1 MPEKFD
7 PYYRWLGIPPKE
19 QPPNHYR
26 LLGIELF
33 ESDPQLIDSFAL
45 RHTDF
50 LREITDGPHLPEAQR
65 LLNELAAARR
75 CLLDPQRKAAYD
87 AELRERLTAAG
98 KPLANADAAAPPP
111 PERAATVATRQ
122 APPPGDAPAI
132 AVAARNGPKTTP
144 RAGPHRD
151 GRNQAG
157 RRFGSSRVRSR

>member
-1 MPEKFD
+1 MPDKFD

-33 ESDPQLIDSFAL
+33 ESDPQLIDSFSL

-50 LREITDGPHLPEAQR
+50 LREITDGPHVPDAQR

-87 AELRERLTAAG
+87 AELRERLAAVD
-98 KPLANADAAAPPP
+98 KPAAHADPAL
-111 PERAATVATRQ
+111 RRSLGGVHGHFRLWLVDVGLVAR
-122 APPPGDAPAI
+122 PA
-132 AVAARNGPKTTP
+132 G
-144 RAGPHRD
+144 
-151 GRNQAG
+151 G
-157 RRFGSSRVRSR
+157 RRGEKRRNCKMCDRQVQKRHEKARRLVYKV

>member
-1 MPEKFD
+1 MPDKFD

-33 ESDPQLIDSFAL
+33 ESDPQLIDSFSL

-50 LREITDGPHLPEAQR
+50 LREITDGPHLPDAQR

-87 AELRERLTAAG
+87 AELRDRLANAG
-98 KPLANADAAAPPP
+98 KPVANADAAVPPP
-111 PERAATVATRQ
+111 PSE
-122 APPPGDAPAI
+122 P
-132 AVAARNGPKTTP
+132 AVAARQAPSADLP
-144 RAGPHRD
+144 AIALRPERAPTS
-151 GRNQAG
+151 Q
-157 RRFGSSRVRSR
+157 